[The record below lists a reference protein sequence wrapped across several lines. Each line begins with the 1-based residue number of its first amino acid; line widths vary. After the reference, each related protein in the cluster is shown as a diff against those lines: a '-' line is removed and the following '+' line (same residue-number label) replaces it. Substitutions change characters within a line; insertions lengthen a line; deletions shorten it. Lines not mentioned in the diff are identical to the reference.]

1 MGPLLLIGGHE
12 EPQGAALEAFAANA
26 GQGGRIALLTAATQ
40 DPQGAYRR
48 YREIFTRLGL
58 GEVVH
63 IGVEDRSD
71 CAQRE
76 AAQAVRD
83 ADGIFFTGG
92 DQLRITSLV
101 GGTPVEAAIH
111 AARGHGA
118 VIGGTSAG
126 ASAMTDTMLVGGQDE
141 EAARRASVR
150 MCPGLG
156 FLRAAVVDQHFA
168 QRGRINRLIAALAQN
183 PGILG
188 IGIDENTAILV
199 RDEERLEVLG
209 AGTVTILDGRGADL
223 VEASEHDI
231 DKPVALGSVA
241 LWLLRQGYGF
251 DLRLRAPVHSSA
263 SAGKTS
269 AVPVL
274 R

>member
-12 EPQGAALEAFAANA
+12 APRGAALEAFATLA
-26 GQGGRIALLTAATQ
+26 GKGGRIALLTAATE
-40 DPQGAYRR
+40 DPDAALRR
-48 YREIFTRLGL
+48 YRETFGRLGL
-58 GEVVH
+58 GEVLH
-63 IGVEDRSD
+63 ISAQGRSD

-76 AAQAVRD
+76 AAQAVED

-111 AARGHGA
+111 AARSRGA
-118 VIGGTSAG
+118 VVGGTSAG

-141 EAARRASVR
+141 EAARRASIR

-156 FLRAAVVDQHFA
+156 LLRAAVVDQHFA

-199 RDEERLEVLG
+199 RDGTRLEVLG
-209 AGTVTILDGRGADL
+209 EGTVTILDGRGTEV
-223 VEASEHDI
+223 VEASEQDV
-231 DKPVALGSVA
+231 DRPVALGSVA
-241 LWLLRQGYGF
+241 LWVLRQGYAF
-251 DLRLRAPVHSSA
+251 DLDRRMPPHTPSL
-263 SAGKTS
+263 AGKTS